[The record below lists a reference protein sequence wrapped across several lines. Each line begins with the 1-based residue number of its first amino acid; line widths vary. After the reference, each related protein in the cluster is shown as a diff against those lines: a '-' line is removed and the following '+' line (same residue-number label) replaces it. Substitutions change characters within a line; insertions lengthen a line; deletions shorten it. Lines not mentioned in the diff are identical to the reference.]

1 MLLDDD
7 FLARWEQIVNDV
19 DKDHLPIECVKK
31 IIFRIAN
38 KRQKTINLS
47 TLRKQSVDDDAINQ
61 AIENFIRDNEDEIH
75 SMELIVDV
83 KAVAEIIQP
92 ETDKLLKGM

>member
-19 DKDHLPIECVKK
+19 DKDHMPIECVKK
-31 IIFRIAN
+31 IIFRIGN

-61 AIENFIRDNEDEIH
+61 AIENFIRENEDEIH